1 MWQQYVIPATI
12 EEALDLLAAH
22 PGAARA
28 VAGGTDLVIEIDR
41 GVRHLDTLVDITRI
55 PGLGEIAFGDDGRI
69 HIGALV
75 THNQLVGSAL
85 CVARAL
91 PLAQAC
97 IEVGAPQIRNRGTIA
112 GNLITAS
119 PANDTITPLLALD
132 ADLTLR
138 SARGSRVVALRDFYT
153 GVRRTVM
160 APDELLTEIAFAPLA
175 DGERGVFLKLGLR
188 RAQAIAVVNA
198 AVTARFATDS
208 SVTSARIALGSVAPT
223 IVRAAEAEEYLA
235 GRALDDATI
244 AEAAAL
250 AERTARPIDD
260 VRGPASY
267 RKGMVASLVSR
278 ALHLLAAGEERRG
291 WPERPVL
298 LRTEDQEPRHGD
310 KETGDRRPETRR
322 PETGDR
328 RPETGDKET
337 DCKLQ
342 VVTCDL
348 RPESVIQ
355 MTINGVSTELR
366 GAHDLT
372 LLDALRDVAELT
384 GTKKGCAEGECG
396 SCTVWLNGAAIM
408 SCLTPAGQAQGAA
421 VVTVEGLVRDG
432 KLHPVQQAFI
442 ERGAVQC
449 GYCTPGLI
457 MAAAKLLEERP
468 RPTVEEAQQA
478 ISGNLCRCT
487 GYTKVIE
494 AIMSAHLEAG

>member
-28 VAGGTDLVIEIDR
+28 VAGGTDLVIEVDR
-41 GVRHLDTLVDITRI
+41 GVRHLDILVDITRI
-55 PGLGEIAFGDDGRI
+55 RGLGEIAFGDDERI

-75 THNQLVGSAL
+75 THNQVVGSAL

-138 SARGSRVVALRDFYT
+138 STRGSRVVALRDFYT

-160 APDELLTEIAFAPLA
+160 APDELVTEIAFAPLA
-175 DGERGVFLKLGLR
+175 DDERGMFLKLGLR

-223 IVRAAEAEEYLA
+223 IVRAEEAEGYLA

-278 ALHLLAAGEERRG
+278 ALHLLAAGEEQRG

-298 LRTEDQEPRHGD
+298 LRTADQEPRTAD
-310 KETGDRRPETRR
+310 KQTRSTGDSTLRP
-322 PETGDR
+322 
-328 RPETGDKET
+328 
-337 DCKLQ
+337 
-342 VVTCDL
+342 VTCDL

-355 MTINGVSTELR
+355 TTINGVSTELR

-396 SCTVWLNGAAIM
+396 SCTVWLNGAAVM
-408 SCLTPAGQAQGAA
+408 SCLTPAGQAQGAE
-421 VVTVEGLVRDG
+421 VVTVEGLARDG
-432 KLHPVQQAFI
+432 KLHPVQQAFL
-442 ERGAVQC
+442 EHGAVQC

-468 RPTVEEAQQA
+468 RPTAEEAQQA

-494 AIMSAHLEAG
+494 AIVGTHVEAR

>member
-28 VAGGTDLVIEIDR
+28 VAGGTDLVIEVDR
-41 GVRHLDTLVDITRI
+41 GVRHLDTLIDITRI
-55 PGLGEIAFGDDGRI
+55 LGLGEIAFGDDGRI

-75 THNQLVGSAL
+75 THNQIVGSAL

-138 SARGSRVVALRDFYT
+138 SVRGSRVVALRDFYT

-160 APDELLTEIAFAPLA
+160 APDELVTEIAFAPLA
-175 DGERGVFLKLGLR
+175 EDERGTFLKLGLR
-188 RAQAIAVVNA
+188 RAQAIAVVNT

-208 SVTSARIALGSVAPT
+208 SVTSTRIALGSVAPT
-223 IVRAAEAEEYLA
+223 IVRAEEAEGYLA

-298 LRTEDQEPRHGD
+298 LRTEDQEPRTED
-310 KETGDRRPETRR
+310 KGTRSTGDSTLRP
-322 PETGDR
+322 
-328 RPETGDKET
+328 
-337 DCKLQ
+337 
-342 VVTCDL
+342 VTCDL
-348 RPESVIQ
+348 RSESVIQ
-355 MTINGVSTELR
+355 TTINGVPTELR

-396 SCTVWLNGAAIM
+396 SCTVWLNGAAVM
-408 SCLTPAGQAQGAA
+408 SCLTPAGQAQGAE
-421 VVTVEGLVRDG
+421 VVTVEGLARDG
-432 KLHPVQQAFI
+432 KLHPVQQAFL
-442 ERGAVQC
+442 EHGAVQC

-494 AIMSAHLEAG
+494 AIVGTHVEAG

>member
-41 GVRHLDTLVDITRI
+41 GVRHLDILVDITRI
-55 PGLGEIAFGDDGRI
+55 PGLGEIVFGNDGRI

-75 THNQLVGSAL
+75 THNQVVGSAL

-138 SARGSRVVALRDFYT
+138 SARGSRLVALRDFYT

-198 AVTARFATDS
+198 AVIARFATDS

-223 IVRAAEAEEYLA
+223 IVRAEEAEGYLA

-278 ALHLLAAGEERRG
+278 ALHLLGAGEERRG

-298 LRTEDQEPRHGD
+298 LRTEDQEPRQGD
-310 KETGDRRPETRR
+310 KETGDW
-322 PETGDR
+322 

-337 DCKLQ
+337 ERKLQ

-348 RPESVIQ
+348 RPESIIQ
-355 MTINGVSTELR
+355 TTINGVSTELR

-396 SCTVWLNGAAIM
+396 SCTVWLNGAAVM
-408 SCLTPAGQAQGAA
+408 SCLTPAGQAQGGE
-421 VVTVEGLVRDG
+421 VVTVEGLARDG
-432 KLHPVQQAFI
+432 KLHPVQQAFL

-468 RPTVEEAQQA
+468 YPTVEEAQQA

-494 AIMSAHLEAG
+494 AIVGTHVEAG

>member
-1 MWQQYVIPATI
+1 IS
-12 EEALDLLAAH
+12 
-22 PGAARA
+22 
-28 VAGGTDLVIEIDR
+28 
-41 GVRHLDTLVDITRI
+41 
-55 PGLGEIAFGDDGRI
+55 GLGEIAFGDDGRL

-75 THNQLVGSAL
+75 THNQVVGSAL

-160 APDELLTEIAFAPLA
+160 VPDELLTEIAFAPLA

-198 AVTARFATDS
+198 AVIARFATDS

-223 IVRAAEAEEYLA
+223 IVRAAEAEGCLV

-298 LRTEDQEPRHGD
+298 LRTEDQEPRTAD
-310 KETGDRRPETRR
+310 KQTSSTGDSTLRP
-322 PETGDR
+322 
-328 RPETGDKET
+328 
-337 DCKLQ
+337 
-342 VVTCDL
+342 VTCDL
-348 RPESVIQ
+348 RPESVILT
-355 MTINGVSTELR
+355 TINGVSTELR

-396 SCTVWLNGAAIM
+396 SCTVWLNGAAVM
-408 SCLTPAGQAQGAA
+408 SCLTPAGQAQGAE
-421 VVTVEGLVRDG
+421 VVTVEGLARDG
-432 KLHPVQQAFI
+432 KLHRVQQAFL

-468 RPTVEEAQQA
+468 YPTVEEAQQA

-494 AIMSAHLEAG
+494 AIVGAHMEAR